1 MNIQITAR
9 HRRASQS
16 LKDTITEDLLRL
28 EKFSEKITSCHAII
42 DNESELKTMEVNLTA
57 RGVVL
62 TAKAKA
68 ENLPKAEALVI
79 DKLERQLK
87 KLNEKV
93 KNHKVSKEK
102 IENAEFVES
111 PIDEV

>member
-9 HRRASQS
+9 HMRASQAV
-16 LKDTITEDLLRL
+16 KDAITQDLLGL

-42 DNESELKTMEVNLTA
+42 DTESELKTVEVNLTV
-57 RGVVL
+57 RGAML
-62 TAKAKA
+62 SAKAKA
-68 ENLPKAEALVI
+68 ENIGKAEGLVI

-93 KNHKVSKEK
+93 KNHKVPRDKLDVDSLVEP
-102 IENAEFVES
+102 AE
-111 PIDEV
+111 EV